1 MVAAVRQPLTMPCY
15 GQWTIDYGPFTK
27 FKFIQYFYQ
36 TTDHSQLTGMGR
48 FISLVI
54 LIIDIIVIIDI
65 VKSHKD
71 TEKKVLWIIAVVF
84 LPVLGPL
91 LYYIVGKRNP

>member
-1 MVAAVRQPLTMPCY
+1 
-15 GQWTIDYGPFTK
+15 
-27 FKFIQYFYQ
+27 
-36 TTDHSQLTGMGR
+36 MGR

-54 LIIDIIVIIDI
+54 LIIDIVVIVDI
-65 VKSHKD
+65 VKSNKD

-91 LYYIVGKRNP
+91 LYYFLGKNR